1 MKDGRTFPNFP
12 TLQVEMLRCFTN
24 FFFPLF
30 FHCNTQTSYL
40 GTNFIRLCTGLSIAY
55 ELQTVCMTTKE
66 LTNVWGKSLYVKRK
80 KKKKTVLS
88 FHICKDENI
97 PSIQFLCMYFF
108 LIYIHSYT
116 LCWTLPHSQYL
127 ENVLTSCQRN
137 YGRMSIS

>member
-1 MKDGRTFPNFP
+1 MFHK
-12 TLQVEMLRCFTN
+12 N

-66 LTNVWGKSLYVKRK
+66 LTNVWGKSLYVKSK
-80 KKKKTVLS
+80 KKQKKNGSLISHLQKWTY
-88 FHICKDENI
+88 
-97 PSIQFLCMYFF
+97 SIHLIFMYVFFF

-116 LCWTLPHSQYL
+116 LCWTLPHSQCL

-137 YGRMSIS
+137 YGRMSISWIRKEKNK